1 MKVKSDLVYYLPGR
15 GGQLHTGLGQGLMDR
30 GFDVTGRET
39 RGEFRDLSF
48 QAQIDA
54 VSADLHDHFW
64 YEDAYVVVNSYG
76 GYLFLHAQA
85 QIESFPGKVL
95 LLSPIV
101 GDFRNETT
109 QMGFVPPRPD
119 FLMEQA
125 LAGRFPKLSHAE
137 IHVGS
142 EDWQSH
148 PVNVQAFGDA
158 AGITVTVVP
167 GGGHMLGK
175 EYVGAL
181 LDKWLPGIRP

>member
-1 MKVKSDLVYYLPGR
+1 MSIVYYLPGR
-15 GGQLHTGLGQGLMDR
+15 GGQLHTGLGQGLMSR

-54 VSADLHDHFW
+54 VSADLRDHFW
-64 YEDAYVVVNSYG
+64 QEDAYVVVNSYG

-85 QIESFPGKVL
+85 QIAPFPGKVL

-101 GDFRNETT
+101 GDFLDEKTG
-109 QMGFVPPRPD
+109 MGFVPPRPE

-125 LAGRFPKLSHAE
+125 LSGRFPRIKKAS

-142 EDWQSH
+142 EDWQSN

-158 AGITVTVVP
+158 TGIPVMVVP

-175 EYVGAL
+175 EYVGGV
-181 LDKWLPGIRP
+181 LDEWLGTQSFA